1 MELIKTMSEK
11 EEETKTKEQN
21 KNSTSKKNA
30 KITTQL
36 KAKGNTVCKAST
48 ITFVN
53 VDTDRASKAGNNIL
67 VEDATNERW

>member
-1 MELIKTMSEK
+1 MSEK

-21 KNSTSKKNA
+21 KNSTSK
-30 KITTQL
+30 TQL

-53 VDTDRASKAGNNIL
+53 VDTDRASKAGNNML
-67 VEDATNERW
+67 VEPDTN